1 MYLRD
6 RLEALGRP
14 ADLQTFAARPR
25 IGLTHTLHVLLAIVG
40 SVLAATSP
48 PLGAALVLFAFASML
63 LDVTGVLHVVRRL
76 TGRRMSQNVESRSE
90 SGSGKPGTLVLCA
103 HYDAPREAP
112 AFALAL
118 RVLRAPWAVT
128 LAAMLVVGICCALRV
143 AGLEGTALTA
153 VQFVPTVVLI
163 LMVPAFADIGL
174 SPAGA
179 GVTRNAAGV
188 AVALRLAEDLDDRLE
203 HFDVWVV
210 LCGAQQPFAAGMR
223 AWLRLSRGELGRE
236 STVVL
241 NLDGVGDGPLSYSR
255 KEGPVLALR
264 VHRQLVRLCAEVA
277 EDGDHGARARTL
289 HESTDAGAALARG
302 FPAVTV
308 SSPGTTLDPAA
319 LDRAFEFCR
328 ELAERVNAEV
338 GPRLATEGVT
348 DAPAEETGPPGG
360 GQTGVTALCFAGHSR
375 VRPS

>member
-1 MYLRD
+1 MNEAGGLAAHRGRAAGTDAERRAAGHLRD

-14 ADLQTFAARPR
+14 AELQTFAARPR

-48 PLGAALVLFAFASML
+48 AAGAAIVLFAFVSML
-63 LDVTGVLHVVRRL
+63 LDVTGTLHLVRRL
-76 TGRRMSQNVESRSE
+76 TGRRMSQNVESRS
-90 SGSGKPGTLVLCA
+90 GSAKPGTLVLCA

-112 AFALAL
+112 AFALAA
-118 RVLRAPWAVT
+118 RMLRAPWAVT
-128 LAAMLVVGICCALRV
+128 LGAMLAVGICCALRV

-153 VQFVPTVVLI
+153 VQFVPTVILI
-163 LMVPAFADIGL
+163 LMAPAFADIGL

-188 AVALRLAEDLDDRLE
+188 AVALRLAEELDDRLE

-223 AWLRLSRGELGRE
+223 AWLRLRRDELGRE

-241 NLDGVGDGPLSYSR
+241 NVDGVGDGPLTYSR

-277 EDGDHGARARTL
+277 EDGDHGARARAL
-289 HESTDAGAALARG
+289 RESTDAGAALARG
-302 FPAVTV
+302 VPAVTV
-308 SSPGTTLDPAA
+308 SSPGATLDPAA

-338 GPRLATEGVT
+338 GPRLATE
-348 DAPAEETGPPGG
+348 DAANSG
-360 GQTGVTALCFAGHSR
+360 AA
-375 VRPS
+375 VRQA